1 MLRERRQ
8 QQEKEE
14 DEIVRNDI
22 TVLSIYDKKKMKRNP
37 VNNTFNLI
45 GRAFTVMI
53 LYTMMNSKNIRFNRL
68 LESIDGIGPKTF
80 SKRLREMEQNGLIQR
95 KIYHERPIRIEYSL
109 TEKGMATKPILQEM
123 AAFSIKYCA
132 KDIFKNEKS

>member
-1 MLRERRQ
+1 
-8 QQEKEE
+8 
-14 DEIVRNDI
+14 
-22 TVLSIYDKKKMKRNP
+22 MKRNP

-53 LYTMMNSKNIRFNRL
+53 LYTMMNSENIRFNRL

-109 TEKGMATKPILQEM
+109 TEKGRATKPILQEM

>member
-1 MLRERRQ
+1 MLSERRQ

-14 DEIVRNDI
+14 NEIVGTDI
-22 TVLSIYDKKKMKRNP
+22 TVLSMYDKKKMKRNP

-53 LYTMMNSKNIRFNRL
+53 LYTMMNSENMRFNRL

-80 SKRLREMEQNGLIQR
+80 SKRLREMDQNGLI
-95 KIYHERPIRIEYSL
+95 
-109 TEKGMATKPILQEM
+109 
-123 AAFSIKYCA
+123 
-132 KDIFKNEKS
+132 